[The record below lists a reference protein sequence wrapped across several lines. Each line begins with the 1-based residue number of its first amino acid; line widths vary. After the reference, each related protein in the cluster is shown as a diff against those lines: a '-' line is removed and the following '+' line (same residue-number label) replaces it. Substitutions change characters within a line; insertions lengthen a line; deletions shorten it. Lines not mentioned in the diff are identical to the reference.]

1 MEMNEKEAVREPEE
15 PKEELW
21 DDLPHDSQH
30 DELWEADGTELA
42 VRQLMEQLKESD
54 EKRTALQKKQLFFT
68 RIFAVSNLVLAAL
81 VLLFVACELPG
92 LTRALDQASGTLE
105 QASTALTMAE
115 DALDEL
121 GDVADNVNSLVDSSS
136 LAVEQTMKKVDQMDI
151 ESLNEA
157 ISDLN
162 DVIAPLAEFFGK
174 FRK

>member
-1 MEMNEKEAVREPEE
+1 MEMNEKEAVREPEG

-68 RIFAVSNLVLAAL
+68 RIFAVSNPGSGS
-81 VLLFVACELPG
+81 ACPPICG
-92 LTRALDQASGTLE
+92 LCASRADRALDQASGTLE